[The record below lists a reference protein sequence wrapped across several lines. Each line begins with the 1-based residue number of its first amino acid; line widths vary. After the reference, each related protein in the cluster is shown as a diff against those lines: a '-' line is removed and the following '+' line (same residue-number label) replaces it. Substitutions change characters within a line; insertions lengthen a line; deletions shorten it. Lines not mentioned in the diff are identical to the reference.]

1 MEQERIYE
9 KAKSLETGYAWTSG
23 FGPKEFG
30 MSYLGSNL
38 RKKNKIKAKR
48 FSKQR
53 KCS

>member
-9 KAKSLETGYAWTSG
+9 KAKSLEMSSAWTSG

-38 RKKNKIKAKR
+38 RKKE
-48 FSKQR
+48 
-53 KCS
+53 